1 MSVKLIC
8 GIIATRESNTN
19 SRSCDDFKKEWLK
32 VIEKNNKLNNIE
44 FFFIYSCPN
53 VDSITIDGMDFIVP
67 GNESK
72 KTILYKTIQFFKY
85 IVKEFPECTHV
96 LRTNLSSFY
105 NFPLLL
111 TTLRDLNKKE
121 IVFGSKERYNG
132 YADFPSGCGTTYSI
146 DVIHGI
152 CEYFKGETKDVLRK
166 GKAIEH
172 DDLAIGEILRK
183 LKIKIINLDYVNLQ
197 RLSKDL
203 AHIKDFIDGV
213 KLKADN
219 KRTVSFKPW
228 FIEKIKNENK
238 IHYRCSNPEFK
249 FIFKNLIEK
258 YY

>member
-1 MSVKLIC
+1 MCSV
-8 GIIATRESNTN
+8 
-19 SRSCDDFKKEWLK
+19 
-32 VIEKNNKLNNIE
+32 
-44 FFFIYSCPN
+44 
-53 VDSITIDGMDFIVP
+53 
-67 GNESK
+67 
-72 KTILYKTIQFFKY
+72 QFLAY
-85 IVKEFPECTHV
+85 V
-96 LRTNLSSFY
+96 LSSFY

-111 TTLRDLNKKE
+111 STLRDLNKKE
-121 IVFGSKERYNG
+121 IVLGSKERSNG

-152 CEYFKGETKDVLRK
+152 CEHFKGETKDVLRK

-203 AHIKDFIDGV
+203 AYIKDFIDGV

-249 FIFKNLIEK
+249 FIFEKLIKK
-258 YY
+258 YYL

>member
-1 MSVKLIC
+1 MNIKLIC

-19 SRSCDDFKKEWLK
+19 SRNCEDFKKEWIK

-44 FFFIYSCPN
+44 FFFLYSSPD
-53 VDSITIDGMDFIVP
+53 VDSITIDGMDFTVP
-67 GNESK
+67 GHESK
-72 KTILYKTIQFFKY
+72 KTILYKTIDFFKY
-85 IVKEFPECTHV
+85 VIKKIPGCTHV

-111 TTLRDLNKKE
+111 SKLRDLNKKE
-121 IVFGSKERYNG
+121 IVFGSKERANG
-132 YADFPSGCGTTYSI
+132 FCDFPSGCGTTYSI
-146 DVIHGI
+146 DVIHRI
-152 CEYFKGETKDVLRK
+152 CEYFKDETKDVLRK
-166 GKAIEH
+166 GRAIQH
-172 DDLAIGEILRK
+172 DDIAIGEILHK
-183 LKIKIINLDYVNLQ
+183 LNIKIINLDYVNLQ

-213 KLKADN
+213 KLKADS
-219 KRTVSFKPW
+219 KRIVSFKPW
-228 FIEKIKNENK
+228 FIEKIKNENL

>member
-1 MSVKLIC
+1 MNIKLIC

-19 SRSCDDFKKEWLK
+19 SRNCEDFKKEWIK

-44 FFFIYSCPN
+44 FFFLYSSPD

-67 GNESK
+67 GHENK
-72 KTILYKTIQFFKY
+72 KTILYKTIDFFKY
-85 IVKEFPECTHV
+85 VIKKIPGCTHV

-111 TTLRDLNKKE
+111 SKLRDLNKKE
-121 IVFGSKERYNG
+121 IVLGSKERANG
-132 YADFPSGCGTTYSI
+132 FADFPSGCGTTYSI
-146 DVIHGI
+146 DVIHRI
-152 CEYFKGETKDVLRK
+152 CEYFNDETKDVLRK
-166 GKAIEH
+166 GRAIQH
-172 DDLAIGEILRK
+172 DDIAIGEILHK
-183 LKIKIINLDYVNLQ
+183 LNIKIINLDYVNLQ

-213 KLKADN
+213 KLKADS
-219 KRTVSFKPW
+219 KRIVSFKPW
-228 FIEKIKNENK
+228 FIEKIKNENL